1 MCLNFLNLESN
12 FSKKVGEWEKILA
25 YYNDYVDDDE
35 VWAIARESKQIPILA
50 NIYQAILLNKIQCHF
65 CEDLGSE
72 DVEFWT
78 FINSIDTH
86 LHINKMDILTF
97 NNYKEA
103 LKRAK
108 KNLN

>member
-1 MCLNFLNLESN
+1 MCLNFLDLESN

-25 YYNDYVDDDE
+25 YYNDYVD
-35 VWAIARESKQIPILA
+35 WI
-50 NIYQAILLNKIQCHF
+50 
-65 CEDLGSE
+65 
-72 DVEFWT
+72 